1 MKELRTITITNGE
14 LFDNADIYTTEDGI
28 VKLWLHSDTNHDA
41 EEKLVDDSN
50 TSVMDVIRDGGWE
63 IVEETIN
70 AQDFANSIGYP
81 CLFFAGNGA
90 PGGQTIALLDD
101 TALPFDLCDI
111 EGDVSDGIFEA
122 NNLTHGDGANDWS
135 FSDFRG
141 NTIYKLQ
148 IVNDAETYEAQ
159 YAEWMGN

>member
-41 EEKLVDDSN
+41 EEELVDDSD

-70 AQDFANSIGYP
+70 AQDFCKQHWIP
-81 CLFFAGNGA
+81 VL
-90 PGGQTIALLDD
+90 
-101 TALPFDLCDI
+101 
-111 EGDVSDGIFEA
+111 V
-122 NNLTHGDGANDWS
+122 
-135 FSDFRG
+135 FRG
-141 NTIYKLQ
+141 
-148 IVNDAETYEAQ
+148 
-159 YAEWMGN
+159 